1 MNNSQGYQSI
11 QSTQSA
17 HSVQITDADMHAYIR
32 RNRFNI
38 QQEKLTI
45 THNVGCCLSLY
56 ISVQIVFFILITVFL
71 FLKH

>member
-11 QSTQSA
+11 Q
-17 HSVQITDADMHAYIR
+17 ITDADMQAYIR

-56 ISVQIVFFILITVFL
+56 ILFQIVFFILIIVFL